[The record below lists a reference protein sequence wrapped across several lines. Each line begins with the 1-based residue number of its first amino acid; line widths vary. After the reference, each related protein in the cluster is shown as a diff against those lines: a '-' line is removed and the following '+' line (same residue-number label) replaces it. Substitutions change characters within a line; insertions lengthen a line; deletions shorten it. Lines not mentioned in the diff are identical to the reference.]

1 MDGMRG
7 NMYNDLF
14 SIGPLTVHGYGLMIA
29 IGVIV
34 ALFTGEAIAKKRGL
48 NSDAI
53 YSITFLCVISG
64 FISAKILFC
73 IVEWKT
79 FVTNPKQVLT
89 GSGFVVYGGIIGGV
103 LAAYLYCRI
112 KKLSFWDYFDL
123 VLPCVAIAQGFGRI
137 GCFMAGCCYGK
148 ETDSF
153 IGIVFTHSNQ
163 APNGVKL
170 LPTQLFSAA
179 GMFLI
184 AAILFMYAKRKHATG
199 QVGALY
205 MILYSV
211 GRFFIEFLRNDYRG
225 EVGPFS
231 TSQFISLFIFVAGI
245 ALFIYKKRSE
255 EKE

>member
-89 GSGFVVYGGIIGGV
+89 
-103 LAAYLYCRI
+103 
-112 KKLSFWDYFDL
+112 
-123 VLPCVAIAQGFGRI
+123 
-137 GCFMAGCCYGK
+137 
-148 ETDSF
+148 
-153 IGIVFTHSNQ
+153 
-163 APNGVKL
+163 
-170 LPTQLFSAA
+170 
-179 GMFLI
+179 
-184 AAILFMYAKRKHATG
+184 
-199 QVGALY
+199 
-205 MILYSV
+205 
-211 GRFFIEFLRNDYRG
+211 
-225 EVGPFS
+225 
-231 TSQFISLFIFVAGI
+231 
-245 ALFIYKKRSE
+245 
-255 EKE
+255 